1 MEAEAEFVK
10 LEDYKKTK
18 IVDDISQKGFS
29 FVSEDILKEAKITE
43 SEVSGFLDDLE
54 GENGLYAIDD
64 KSYGLVRN
72 EYKIR
77 KDDKDE
83 TRRVYFIYDRDR
95 FVPRRIISLVDFLYC
110 VFEYEDEDINR
121 YFRGQKAHYDLL
133 PSLFREDG
141 KYVEKEME
149 LNAKVYNDRP
159 EDFADC
165 HSTFEK
171 LVRLKHYV
179 HASRLIDISSSPLVA
194 LYFACTGSS
203 PDKEVGVVSEV
214 YCRKEDEKFSVSSDT
229 VVMLTAMTNTKLN
242 LKESEKKKPL
252 CLPCKDTVALK
263 GNFDL
268 VCPNVNGEKSSCY
281 YNCWPKDVTEKTN
294 KEIWEEKKNCLK
306 EDSWANKYIG
316 ELSHQCKKEG
326 MSIYWDDVCFNELN
340 QCILVKPPLNNDRIV
355 RQQGSFIMCG
365 MNPKNIYEPPESLY
379 EFFRYPEDGK
389 NKDWKA
395 KFYYI
400 LPEDRRFI
408 LEELKL
414 FGMDD
419 YYFFPELEKEIEV
432 VKASVK
438 KKELSD
444 EEKKKE
450 EERLKEKERW
460 KKDKTVALKEL
471 LED

>member
-1 MEAEAEFVK
+1 MSSETE
-10 LEDYKKTK
+10 K
-18 IVDDISQKGFS
+18 IKRDIREKGFS
-29 FVSEDILKEAKITE
+29 YVDEEILKKIE
-43 SEVSGFLDDLE
+43 KI
-54 GENGLYAIDD
+54 ENFVDEL
-64 KSYGLVRN
+64 N
-72 EYKIR
+72 
-77 KDDKDE
+77 KDPNVAGKVIYKDE
-83 TRRVYFIYDRDR
+83 KIGSYEHFIYDEMHFEPVR
-95 FVPRRIISLVDFLYC
+95 VISVVDYLYH
-110 VFEYEDEDINR
+110 VLSYEDEYVNR
-121 YFRGQKAHYDLL
+121 YFRGQKAHYDIL

-171 LVRLKHYV
+171 LVRLKHFV
-179 HASRLIDISSSPLVA
+179 HASRLMDITSSPLVA

-203 PDKEVGVVSEV
+203 LDKEVGVVSEV

-229 VVMLTAMTNTKLN
+229 VVMLTAMTNTKLELSGN
-242 LKESEKKKPL
+242 SFI
-252 CLPCKDTVALK
+252 PCKENSNTIIPKA
-263 GNFDL
+263 
-268 VCPNVNGEKSSCY
+268 NGSGSCFWK
-281 YNCWPKDVTEKTN
+281 CRKKT
-294 KEIWEEKKNCLK
+294 KKRVFLRK
-306 EDSWANKYIG
+306 IIGVGKKRLEPWARKYIG

-326 MSIYWDDVCFNELN
+326 MTIYWDDVCFNELN

-365 MNPKNIYEPPESLY
+365 MNPENIRKPPKSLY
-379 EFFRYPEDGK
+379 NFFRYPDLTQG
-389 NKDWKA
+389 NKSVEVGTAQAPKVA
-395 KFYYI
+395 TFYYI
-400 LPEDRRFI
+400 LPKDREFI

-419 YYFFPELEKEIEV
+419 YYFFPELEKEIDV

-444 EEKKKE
+444 VEKEKE

-460 KKDKTVALKEL
+460 KKEKKTALEKQL
-471 LED
+471 KS